1 MHACV
6 CLCACTFSNCPHDQS
21 HGLTRS
27 PGCLGAGPACS
38 WAGDG
43 SLQSYF
49 SLNSWECYLCTFLQG
64 TTGIRNFNNNNDNIF
79 SVFENL
85 KAKAFL
91 LKLRLMKTDVVH
103 SLLLYLLSCFL
114 MLCVE
119 CRAQSHPCDYW
130 YRTEQT
136 NKQTSVYKEWD
147 SESFGSVTITSPG
160 SMQYIPIVY
169 LKINFPSKLKCLSN
183 SIGQYQS

>member
-1 MHACV
+1 MCVHACV

-85 KAKAFL
+85 KAK
-91 LKLRLMKTDVVH
+91 LREMVVNGREAKPCQAAH
-103 SLLLYLLSCFL
+103 FRSLG
-114 MLCVE
+114 
-119 CRAQSHPCDYW
+119 APSHPHQRVSHPGGSDLQGKGHLGLCIASHFPT
-130 YRTEQT
+130 RG
-136 NKQTSVYKEWD
+136 
-147 SESFGSVTITSPG
+147 SEAD
-160 SMQYIPIVY
+160 
-169 LKINFPSKLKCLSN
+169 LCCKC
-183 SIGQYQS
+183 